1 MENLAVRSA
10 LVLGLGLCIVSGCA
24 GKGELRYLDLRT
36 KQPSTQ
42 ASEMEPVKL
51 VIEPFEDRRVE
62 KGRIGS
68 RSHLWGGVTYFD
80 VAGERPADVL
90 VQTLA
95 NRLKVRGW
103 RDRPWNVRVGSA
115 GAATDAD
122 IVISGQV
129 QEFSANAKSRLFS
142 TVIDTDTRFTVR
154 ARNLGD
160 KSTTTRSIE
169 GAQNRTVF
177 WFEEED
183 VQELLTATLKDGI
196 DRLIADTVI
205 EQKGLKPARQ

>member
-1 MENLAVRSA
+1 MKHLSVRSA
-10 LVLGLGLCIVSGCA
+10 LALGLGLCIVSGCA

-36 KQPSTQ
+36 KQPAAQ
-42 ASEMEPVKL
+42 VSEMEPVKL

-80 VAGERPADVL
+80 IAGERPADVL

-95 NRLKVRGW
+95 DRLKVRGW
-103 RDRPWNVRVGSA
+103 RERPWNVRILPA
-115 GAATDAD
+115 GAASDAD
-122 IVISGQV
+122 IVLSGQV
-129 QEFSANAKSRLFS
+129 QEFSANVKSRMFS
-142 TVIDTDTRFTVR
+142 TIIDTNTRFTVR

-169 GAQNRTVF
+169 GAQSRTVV

-183 VQELLTATLKDGI
+183 VQELLTATLNDGI
-196 DRLIADTVI
+196 DRLIAETVI
-205 EQKGLKPARQ
+205 ERKGLRPARQ